1 MAMNQYSPG
10 LEGIIS
16 NITTLSYL
24 DVDRKEILIRGYD
37 LIQLADKLSYTDVAH
52 LLVHGEIPNQDEANT
67 FCNSLRNQS
76 SLPDELYQTFKLM
89 PKGTMVM
96 DALRSGISFLAGYE
110 DADTLMDNS
119 HEANLKKGVNLLAQ
133 VPAIAVNSYRALNG
147 FDFVK
152 PDPTLNYS
160 ENFLFMIRGEK
171 PDKESLDVFDKILTC
186 YIEHEMAASTFTSR
200 VIGSS
205 LSDIYGAMVGAV
217 ASLKGPLHGG
227 ANEAAINMLLDILN
241 NGGAANAENYLMQKL
256 ESRERIMGFGHRV
269 YMREYDPRALFLRDY
284 IPLLIGRRSDGPELH
299 NIYKIVEEVMLRER
313 GFYPNADY
321 PIALLFYLLD
331 VPIDLDTP
339 IFFSSRV
346 AGLIGHVMEQHEDNR
361 LFRPRVQYDGPRG
374 LQPPSGP
381 ISPI

>member
-52 LLVHGEIPNQDEANT
+52 LLVHGEIPNQDETNT

-152 PDPTLNYS
+152 PDPTLNYA

-374 LQPPSGP
+374 LQPHSGP

>member
-52 LLVHGEIPNQDEANT
+52 LLVYGEIPNKDEANT
-67 FCNSLRNQS
+67 FCNSLRNKS
-76 SLPDELYQTFKLM
+76 SLPDEVYQTFKLI

-119 HEANLKKGVNLLAQ
+119 HEANLEKGVNLLAQ

-147 FDFVK
+147 LDFVK
-152 PDPTLNYS
+152 PDPDLNYA

-171 PDKESLDVFDKILTC
+171 PDKQSLDVFDKILTC

-299 NIYKIVEEVMLRER
+299 EIYKIVEAVMLRER

>member
-52 LLVHGEIPNQDEANT
+52 LLVYGEIPNKDEANT
-67 FCNSLRNQS
+67 FCNSLRNKS
-76 SLPDELYQTFKLM
+76 SLPDEVYQTFKLM

-119 HEANLKKGVNLLAQ
+119 HEANLEKGVNLLAQ

-147 FDFVK
+147 LDFVK
-152 PDPTLNYS
+152 PDPDLNYA

-171 PDKESLDVFDKILTC
+171 PDKQSLDVFDKILTC

-299 NIYKIVEEVMLRER
+299 EIYKIVEAVMLRER

>member
-52 LLVHGEIPNQDEANT
+52 LLVHGEIPNKDEANT
-67 FCNSLRNQS
+67 FCNSLRNKS
-76 SLPDELYQTFKLM
+76 SLPDEVYQTFKLM

-119 HEANLKKGVNLLAQ
+119 HEANLEKGVNLLAQ

-147 FDFVK
+147 LDFVK
-152 PDPTLNYS
+152 PDPDLNYA

-171 PDKESLDVFDKILTC
+171 PDKQSLDVFDKILTC

-299 NIYKIVEEVMLRER
+299 EIYKIVEAVMLRER

>member
-52 LLVHGEIPNQDEANT
+52 LLVYGEIPNKDEANT
-67 FCNSLRNQS
+67 FCNSLRNKS
-76 SLPDELYQTFKLM
+76 SLPDEVYQTFKLM

-119 HEANLKKGVNLLAQ
+119 HEANLEKGVNLLAQ

-147 FDFVK
+147 LDFVK
-152 PDPTLNYS
+152 PDPDLNYA

-171 PDKESLDVFDKILTC
+171 PDKQSLDVFDKILTC

-299 NIYKIVEEVMLRER
+299 EIYKIVEAVMLRER
-313 GFYPNADY
+313 GFYPNAHY

-331 VPIDLDTP
+331 VPLDLDTP

-374 LQPPSGP
+374 LKPPSGP

>member
-52 LLVHGEIPNQDEANT
+52 LLVYGEIPNKDEANT
-67 FCNSLRNQS
+67 FCNSLRNKS
-76 SLPDELYQTFKLM
+76 SPDEVYKTFKLM

-119 HEANLKKGVNLLAQ
+119 HEANLEKGVNLLAQ

-147 FDFVK
+147 LDFVK
-152 PDPTLNYS
+152 PDPDLNYA

-171 PDKESLDVFDKILTC
+171 PDKQSLDVFDKILTC

-299 NIYKIVEEVMLRER
+299 EIYKIVEAVMLRER

>member
-52 LLVHGEIPNQDEANT
+52 LLVYGEIPNKDEANT
-67 FCNSLRNQS
+67 FCNSLRNKS
-76 SLPDELYQTFKLM
+76 SLPDEVYKTFKLM

-119 HEANLKKGVNLLAQ
+119 HEANLEKGVNLLAQ

-147 FDFVK
+147 LDFVK
-152 PDPTLNYS
+152 PDPDLNYA

-171 PDKESLDVFDKILTC
+171 PDKQSLDVFDKILTC

-299 NIYKIVEEVMLRER
+299 EIYKIVEAVMLRER

>member
-119 HEANLKKGVNLLAQ
+119 HEANLKKGINLLAQ

-152 PDPTLNYS
+152 PDPALNYA

-241 NGGAANAENYLMQKL
+241 SGGAANAENYLMQKL

-374 LQPPSGP
+374 LQPPPGP
-381 ISPI
+381 ISPV

>member
-1 MAMNQYSPG
+1 
-10 LEGIIS
+10 
-16 NITTLSYL
+16 
-24 DVDRKEILIRGYD
+24 
-37 LIQLADKLSYTDVAH
+37 
-52 LLVHGEIPNQDEANT
+52 
-67 FCNSLRNQS
+67 
-76 SLPDELYQTFKLM
+76 
-89 PKGTMVM
+89 
-96 DALRSGISFLAGYE
+96 
-110 DADTLMDNS
+110 MDNS
-119 HEANLKKGVNLLAQ
+119 HEANLEKGVNLLAQ

-147 FDFVK
+147 LDFVK
-152 PDPTLNYS
+152 PDPDLNYA

-171 PDKESLDVFDKILTC
+171 PDKQSLDVFDKILTC

-299 NIYKIVEEVMLRER
+299 EIYKIVEAVMLRER

>member
-52 LLVHGEIPNQDEANT
+52 LLVHGEIPNKDEANT
-67 FCNSLRNQS
+67 FCNSLRNKS
-76 SLPDELYQTFKLM
+76 SLPDEVYQAFKLM

-119 HEANLKKGVNLLAQ
+119 HEANLEKGVNLLAQ
-133 VPAIAVNSYRALNG
+133 VPAIAVNSYRALSG
-147 FDFVK
+147 LDFVK
-152 PDPTLNYS
+152 PDPDLNYA

-171 PDKESLDVFDKILTC
+171 PDKQSLDVFDKILTC

-299 NIYKIVEEVMLRER
+299 EIYKIVEAVMLRER

>member
-37 LIQLADKLSYTDVAH
+37 LIQLADNLSYTDVAH
-52 LLVHGEIPNQDEANT
+52 LLVHGEIPNKDEANT
-67 FCNSLRNQS
+67 FCNSLRNKS
-76 SLPDELYQTFKLM
+76 SLPDEVYQTFKLM

-119 HEANLKKGVNLLAQ
+119 HEANLEKGVNLLAQ

-147 FDFVK
+147 LDFVK
-152 PDPTLNYS
+152 PDPDLNYA

-171 PDKESLDVFDKILTC
+171 PDKQSLDVFDKILTC

-299 NIYKIVEEVMLRER
+299 EIYKIVEAVMLRER

>member
-152 PDPTLNYS
+152 PDPTLNYA

>member
-52 LLVHGEIPNQDEANT
+52 LLVYGEIPNKDEANT
-67 FCNSLRNQS
+67 FCNSLRNKS
-76 SLPDELYQTFKLM
+76 SLPDEVYQTFKLM

-119 HEANLKKGVNLLAQ
+119 HEANLEKGVNLLAQ

-147 FDFVK
+147 LDFVK
-152 PDPTLNYS
+152 PDPDLNYA

-171 PDKESLDVFDKILTC
+171 PDKQSLDVFDKILTC

-241 NGGAANAENYLMQKL
+241 NGGAAYAENYLMQKL

-299 NIYKIVEEVMLRER
+299 EIYKIVEAVMLRER
-313 GFYPNADY
+313 GFYPNAHY

-331 VPIDLDTP
+331 VPLDLDTP

>member
-110 DADTLMDNS
+110 GEDTLMDNS
-119 HEANLKKGVNLLAQ
+119 HEANLEKGINLLAQ

-147 FDFVK
+147 LDFVK
-152 PDPTLNYS
+152 PDPDLNYA

-171 PDKESLDVFDKILTC
+171 PDRESLDVFDKILTC
-186 YIEHEMAASTFTSR
+186 YIEHEMAASTFTTR
-200 VIGSS
+200 VIASS

-227 ANEAAINMLLDILN
+227 ANEAAINMLLEILN
-241 NGGAANAENYLMQKL
+241 NGGAANAENHLMQKL

-284 IPLLIGRRSDGPELH
+284 IPLLIGRRPDGQELH
-299 NIYKIVEEVMLRER
+299 EIYRIVEQVMLRER

-381 ISPI
+381 ISPM

>member
-52 LLVHGEIPNQDEANT
+52 LLVYGEIPNKDEANT
-67 FCNSLRNQS
+67 FCNSLRNKS
-76 SLPDELYQTFKLM
+76 SLPDEVYQTFKLM

-119 HEANLKKGVNLLAQ
+119 HEANLEKGVNLLAQ

-147 FDFVK
+147 LDFVK
-152 PDPTLNYS
+152 PDPDLNYA

-171 PDKESLDVFDKILTC
+171 PDKQSLDVFDKILTC

-217 ASLKGPLHGG
+217 AALKGPLHGG

-269 YMREYDPRALFLRDY
+269 YMREYAPRALFLRDY
-284 IPLLIGRRSDGPELH
+284 IPLLIGSRSAGPELH
-299 NIYKIVEEVMLRER
+299 EIYKIVEAVMLRER

>member
-119 HEANLKKGVNLLAQ
+119 HEANLKKGINLLAQ

-152 PDPTLNYS
+152 PDPALNYA

-284 IPLLIGRRSDGPELH
+284 IPLLISRRSDGPELH

-381 ISPI
+381 ISPV

>member
-52 LLVHGEIPNQDEANT
+52 LLVYGEIPNKDEANT
-67 FCNSLRNQS
+67 FCNSLRNKS
-76 SLPDELYQTFKLM
+76 SLPDEVYQTFKLM

-119 HEANLKKGVNLLAQ
+119 HEANLEKGVNLLAQ

-147 FDFVK
+147 LDFVK
-152 PDPTLNYS
+152 PDPDLNYA

-171 PDKESLDVFDKILTC
+171 PDKQSLDVFDKILTC

-299 NIYKIVEEVMLRER
+299 EIYKIVEAVMLRER

-381 ISPI
+381 ISPK